1 MEFRLTLLLLL
12 LFLCMVQVPSETTIE
27 ERNLTQMVKGPTRKL
42 FHFVDCGGLCQ
53 ARYILHSRQNVCK
66 RACGTCCARCKCV
79 PPGTSGNRERCGRC
93 YTDMRTHGNKFKC
106 P

>member
-1 MEFRLTLLLLL
+1 MEFHLTLLLLL
-12 LFLCMVQVPSETTIE
+12 LFIGMVQVLSEAMAE
-27 ERNLTQMVKGPTRKL
+27 EQKHARVVKGPTRKL
-42 FHFVDCGGLCQ
+42 FRFVDCGGLCQ
-53 ARYILHSRQNVCK
+53 ARCSILSRQNVCK
-66 RACGTCCARCKCV
+66 RASGTCCARCRCV